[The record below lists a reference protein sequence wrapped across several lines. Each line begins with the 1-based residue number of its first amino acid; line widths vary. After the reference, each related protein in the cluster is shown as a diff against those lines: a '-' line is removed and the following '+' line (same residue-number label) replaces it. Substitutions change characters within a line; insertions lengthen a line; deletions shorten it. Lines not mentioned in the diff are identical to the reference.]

1 MCLLPTFYPLISHSY
16 TRLQPQYQLLCPTD
30 LLTHSL
36 YPPFHL
42 SVLLPSMHSGS
53 TGRSATFCVVANIL
67 ECLKAEGAVDI
78 FRVIREIRMR
88 QPHAVDR
95 EVGSNDGTAH

>member
-1 MCLLPTFYPLISHSY
+1 
-16 TRLQPQYQLLCPTD
+16 
-30 LLTHSL
+30 
-36 YPPFHL
+36 
-42 SVLLPSMHSGS
+42 
-53 TGRSATFCVVANIL
+53 VVANIL

>member
-1 MCLLPTFYPLISHSY
+1 
-16 TRLQPQYQLLCPTD
+16 
-30 LLTHSL
+30 
-36 YPPFHL
+36 
-42 SVLLPSMHSGS
+42 MHSGS
-53 TGRSATFCVVANIL
+53 TGRSATFCAVANIL
-67 ECLKAEGAVDI
+67 ECLRAEGAVDI

>member
-1 MCLLPTFYPLISHSY
+1 M
-16 TRLQPQYQLLCPTD
+16 
-30 LLTHSL
+30 
-36 YPPFHL
+36 
-42 SVLLPSMHSGS
+42 LLPSMHSGS
-53 TGRSATFCVVANIL
+53 TGRSATFCAVANIL

-95 EVGSNDGTAH
+95 EVGSNDEQLTNAHTHTHTHTYTHTCTLTH